1 MCIPF
6 KDLIFKFFLKR
17 IYKQNLGYYF
27 PIFSKAP
34 KYLNFAYPDFS
45 IQYFIMSLPAN
56 KTIYLEGTI
65 PYEKIYFWSCVL
77 YGTDGTPYFHITDKN
92 VPKNYSFKITTNQ
105 ISSLIIRFYAKDEND
120 DFYSFLP
127 KIKPE
132 FQTLSVNSRTQKTK
146 KYSKLLENIISKRYN
161 NISQELLDRHEFFLP
176 GTKRRGNLFVNP
188 NAIYLCSFTP
198 KKSSIAKITLTV
210 PHNSIYRYI
219 GFMVSNYTTTATDAS
234 IHVSKYKKI
243 TLWICQKKNQD
254 KLDKYG
260 FNKNKDLTLFWKNSN
275 KYPIIVYR
283 LVMSN
288 KKGIMKLNHKENDT
302 LYPELKKFKETPTI
316 QYY

>member
-6 KDLIFKFFLKR
+6 KDFIFKFFLKK

-56 KTIYLEGTI
+56 EIIHLEGEI
-65 PYEKIYFWSCVL
+65 PYEKIYFWNCVL
-77 YGTDGTPYFHITDKN
+77 YGVDGTPYFHITDKD
-92 VPKNYSFKITTNQ
+92 VPKKYNFKITTNQ
-105 ISSLIIRFYAKDEND
+105 LSSLVIRFYAKDENE

-132 FQTLSVNSRTQKTK
+132 FQTLPVNSRIQKTI
-146 KYSKLLENIISKRYN
+146 KYSKFLQNIITRRYK
-161 NISQELLDRHEFFLP
+161 NISQELLERHDFFLP

-188 NAIYLCSFTP
+188 DAIYLCSFPP
-198 KKSSIAKITLTV
+198 KKSSIAKIVLNV
-210 PHNSIYRYI
+210 PRNSIYRYI
-219 GFMVSNYTTTATDAS
+219 GFMVSNYTTTATDES
-234 IHVSKYKKI
+234 VHLSKYKKI

-254 KLDKYG
+254 KLEKYG
-260 FNKNKDLTLFWKNSN
+260 FDKSKDLTLFWKNSN
-275 KYPIIVYR
+275 KHPIIVYR
-283 LVMSN
+283 LVMS
-288 KKGIMKLNHKENDT
+288 KIKGIMKLNNIENDT
-302 LYPELKKFKETPTI
+302 LYPTLKRFKETPLI
-316 QYY
+316 KYY